1 MGWALAVA
9 MLSLSPSPTLEF
21 DRNDTRS
28 KRPIVIAHRGA
39 SGYRPEHTLE
49 AYDLGIEQGADF
61 VEPDLVITKDG
72 VLICRH
78 ENEISGTTN
87 VAEVQKFADRKTT
100 KVIDGQSTSGWFTE
114 DFTLAEL
121 KELRCRERLPQL
133 RKANVAFNDQFQI
146 PTLQEVIE
154 LVRKRSKQLGR
165 TIGIYPET
173 KHPSYFRSIGLS
185 LETRLVQKL
194 NAFGWVNEQAP
205 VFIQS
210 FETQN
215 LRQLKSLTQVRLVQ
229 LIDSEHGPF
238 DSELAAQRTGSP
250 KLLYSEMIGEVGLK
264 AIRSYAHGIG
274 VAKSLIVPRDQQR
287 HRLPATDLIAQA
299 HKHGLVVHAWTFRN
313 EAMFLPV
320 DQTGDPTS
328 ELKQFF
334 DLGIDGVFAD
344 FPDTAIA
351 ARSAT
356 ADRALTIQ

>member
-9 MLSLSPSPTLEF
+9 MLSLSPSPNLEEL
-21 DRNDTRS
+21 RIDTRS
-28 KRPIVIAHRGA
+28 KQAIIIAHRGA

-49 AYDLGIEQGADF
+49 AYDLGIEQGSDF

-87 VAEVQKFADRKTT
+87 VAEIQKFANRKTT
-100 KVIDGQSTSGWFTE
+100 KVIDGQSTTGWFTE

-133 RKANVAFNDQFQI
+133 RKENVAFNDQFQI

-154 LVRKRSKQLGR
+154 LVRRRSKQLGR

-173 KHPSYFRSIGLS
+173 KHPSYFRSIGLPM
-185 LETRLVQKL
+185 ETKLVQKL

-205 VFIQS
+205 AFIQS
-210 FETQN
+210 FEVQN

-229 LIDSEHGPF
+229 LIDSEDGPF
-238 DSELAAQRTGSP
+238 DSALAAQRTGAP
-250 KLLYSEMIGEVGLK
+250 KLLYSDMITDAGLK
-264 AIRSYAHGIG
+264 AIRMYAHGIG
-274 VAKSLIVPRDQQR
+274 VAKNLIVPRDKQR
-287 HRLPATDLIAQA
+287 NRMPATDLIVRA
-299 HKHGLVVHAWTFRN
+299 HKHGLAVHAWIFRN
-313 EAMFLPV
+313 ESMFLPL
-320 DQTGDPTS
+320 DQTNDPAA

-334 DLGIDGVFAD
+334 DLGIDGLFAD
-344 FPDTAIA
+344 FPDTAVA
-351 ARSAT
+351 ARKAP
-356 ADRALTIQ
+356 AGRELAIQ